1 MTDNTLYWQNFPA
14 SSNILNSNILSQ
26 SESQWQQDLTTFDF
40 NSTPS
45 PVRQPFREFSKQKA
59 ILYIH
64 INVQENR

>member
-45 PVRQPFREFSKQKA
+45 PARQPFREFSKWKA
-59 ILYIH
+59 ILYIR
-64 INVQENR
+64 INV